1 MTMKTR
7 KKKYEYEKRPRLLD
21 DAAGLSS
28 PGHGH
33 SPGSRL
39 EVVARASRGRM

>member
-7 KKKYEYEKRPRLLD
+7 KKKYEYEKRPRLLE

-28 PGHGH
+28 SGHAH
-33 SPGSRL
+33 SPRSRL
-39 EVVARASRGRM
+39 EVVASASSGRM